1 MSKQKKTAP
10 QGRQEMTGVE
20 RLGLRVS
27 SMINHPV
34 AQSQRWVT
42 IHRLDTDG
50 DMEWEE
56 VMGLLA
62 ETPELDLTFND
73 DESVTVRWEPQ
84 SAEDRDDLVVE
95 RDWEEER
102 VGRRRLSDENKKA
115 RARRASWP
123 SDSLLREFDLSGQRL
138 FGCGVFRLSLEVG
151 STIGAHGGKVGG
163 PLGVQILRQIRL
175 FCANLCGFQPS
186 NCGVTL

>member
-1 MSKQKKTAP
+1 MLFLCWMDIQLKGSDMAKQKKAAP
-10 QGRQEMTGVE
+10 EGRQEVTGLD
-20 RLGLRVS
+20 RLSLRVS
-27 SMINHPV
+27 SMINHPI

-84 SAEDRDDLVVE
+84 SAADRDDLVVE
-95 RDWEEER
+95 KDWEEER
-102 VGRRRLSDENKKA
+102 
-115 RARRASWP
+115 
-123 SDSLLREFDLSGQRL
+123 
-138 FGCGVFRLSLEVG
+138 LEEE
-151 STIGAHGGKVGG
+151 A
-163 PLGVQILRQIRL
+163 P
-175 FCANLCGFQPS
+175 F
-186 NCGVTL
+186 

>member
-27 SMINHPV
+27 SMINHPI

-50 DMEWEE
+50 DIEWEE
-56 VMGLLA
+56 VVGLLA

-73 DESVTVRWEPQ
+73 DESVTVRWEAQ
-84 SAEDRDDLVVE
+84 SAEDRDDLVVAQ
-95 RDWEEER
+95 DWEEE
-102 VGRRRLSDENKKA
+102 KA
-115 RARRASWP
+115 EEEAP
-123 SDSLLREFDLSGQRL
+123 F
-138 FGCGVFRLSLEVG
+138 
-151 STIGAHGGKVGG
+151 
-163 PLGVQILRQIRL
+163 
-175 FCANLCGFQPS
+175 
-186 NCGVTL
+186 